1 MNPDPQLQFRGALVE
16 LAGALLL
23 GPLEKEEFLE
33 SAPGDTYLTG
43 ILWPRHTSAE
53 TIDDDLLSSG
63 GGVEDDDGGVPGYR
77 SIKPCSLGLT
87 FTVPATAV
95 VEISLG
101 TTSRYVPRAAEDVA
115 GSAKV
120 GDKGDGRGSRP
131 ALRWQRTSLD
141 YRILLRPAKESSAST
156 TSQFLDAEGR
166 SVSDPSIVLH
176 LKRRVA
182 DDRTTIT
189 VTLINASPSS
199 DDEDF
204 VARERNCI
212 FQTQLVVRAL
222 VEHNSSVILARE
234 RDGTLASD
242 PDSRSNSLIYRKSRE
257 FGIGHGVA
265 VEWPPAKRDTVTEVR
280 TSWLPG
286 EPVRGMNPDGH
297 GMLETVVKDH
307 ARLFSAQW
315 LAEGPRQGVCDALSA
330 FAECYG
336 RWIEGEVAGRLGEFE
351 GEMLD
356 AATENLA
363 RCRDVRMR
371 LAQSVEMLRSDD
383 DDSIWS
389 AFQLSNLAM
398 DRQSRFAVKGDRKG
412 PLTWRP
418 FQLAYIVMVIPSLAD
433 PTLQERECM
442 DLLWFPTGGGKTEAY
457 LALTA
462 FQIFFRRIQSPIAR
476 DRAGVDV
483 LMRYT
488 LRLLTVQQFQR
499 AAALISACDLI
510 REERADVLGS
520 TRISIG
526 LYVGRDTT
534 PNKMND
540 AREALESERRGETP
554 KSTPRQLLE
563 CPVCGRP
570 MARDQYRPSATE
582 PRLDVHCSAESCPT
596 AGRTLPIMTVDECIY
611 ATPPSLLIATIDKF
625 AQLPRRVDLRVLFG
639 LDGGLAPGLVIQDEL
654 HLIAGPLG
662 SMAGLYETAIDML
675 CTRGTVRPKI
685 IGSTATI
692 GRAEQ
697 QVRALFD
704 RTVLQFPPP
713 AIDAEDSFFAVRDDS
728 GPDRLYLGVTSAG
741 RSPKFA
747 LQAVMAAL
755 LQAAQKLA
763 ESATD
768 PMTADPYWTVV
779 TYFNSLRELGGAWV
793 LAQDDVPR
801 QMMFLGRRLGDME
814 ARPLPRQP
822 AELSSRVASRDIP
835 EMLRRL
841 GARRDADPEE
851 DQAEDIVLASNM
863 ISVGVDIPRLGLM
876 LVNGQPK
883 TTSEYIQATS
893 RVGRGLPGLVVT
905 LYNFGR
911 PRDLSHFEHFK
922 KYHSALYSAVEA
934 TSVTPWAPRAR
945 DKGLPAVLIGTARHL
960 IAGLDA
966 EDAASRLVKGD
977 PAMAAIVKSFV
988 KRSGIA
994 SDWLEDADTA
1004 QELADLVERWEH
1016 RAAES
1021 VATGKRLVYWERKS
1035 RFGNASQHLLRSA
1048 EEGPKPGVRA
1058 WAAPGSLRE
1067 VEPST
1072 AFMLK
1077 S

>member
-1 MNPDPQLQFRGALVE
+1 MTNLDSQIKYRGALVN

-23 GPLEKEEFLE
+23 GPLEKDEILE

-43 ILWPRHTSAE
+43 ILWPRHTSAD
-53 TIDDDLLSSG
+53 TDDDDVLSSG
-63 GGVEDDDGGVPGYR
+63 EGVEDGDTGVPGYR

-87 FTVPATAV
+87 FAVPANAV
-95 VEISLG
+95 VDVSLG
-101 TTSRYVPRAAEDVA
+101 TTSRYVPKLVEDLT
-115 GSAKV
+115 GSAEVGTKV
-120 GDKGDGRGSRP
+120 GAGGSR
-131 ALRWQRTSLD
+131 AKVRWHRTLLD
-141 YRILLRPAKESSAST
+141 YRISLQPVDESVST
-156 TSQFLDAEGR
+156 TTSDFLDADGR
-166 SVSDPSIVLH
+166 SVSDPRIVLH

-182 DDRTTIT
+182 GDRTTIT
-189 VTLINASPSS
+189 VTLINASPAS
-199 DDEDF
+199 DEDDYE
-204 VARERNCI
+204 ARERNCL
-212 FQTQLVVRAL
+212 FQSQLVVRAH
-222 VEHNSSVILARE
+222 VEENISVIFARE
-234 RDGTLASD
+234 RDSTLASD
-242 PDSRSNSLIYRKSRE
+242 PDSRSNTLIYRKARE

-265 VEWPPAKRDTVTEVR
+265 VEWPAAEQDAVAELS

-286 EPVRGMNPDGH
+286 EAVRGMDPGGH
-297 GMLETVVKDH
+297 RRLAAVTKDYGH
-307 ARLFSAQW
+307 LFSAHW
-315 LAEGPRQGVCDALSA
+315 LAEGKRPDVCDALSA

-336 RWIEGEVAGRLGEFE
+336 QWIEDEVAGRLAEFE
-351 GEMLD
+351 GELLE
-356 AATENLA
+356 AATDNLA
-363 RCRDVRMR
+363 RCRDVRAR
-371 LAQSVEMLRSDD
+371 LMQGVALLRSDE
-383 DDSIWS
+383 SIWS

-398 DRQSRFAVKGDRKG
+398 DRQSRFPVKGDRKG

-418 FQLAYIVMVIPSLAD
+418 FQLAYVVMVIPSLAD
-433 PTLQERECM
+433 ATSPERECM

-462 FQIFFRRIQSPIAR
+462 FQIFFRRITSGIAR

-510 REERADVLGS
+510 REEQADVLGS

-526 LYVGRDTT
+526 LYVGRETT
-534 PNKMND
+534 PNRMSD
-540 AREALESERRGETP
+540 AREALESERRGESP

-563 CPVCGRP
+563 CPVCGEP
-570 MARDQYRPSATE
+570 MARDQYRPSMTE
-582 PRLDVHCSAESCPT
+582 PRLDVHCASNSCPT

-611 ATPPSLLIATIDKF
+611 ASPPSLLIATIDKF
-625 AQLPRRVDLRVLFG
+625 AQLPRRVDMRTLFG

-675 CTRGTVRPKI
+675 STRGKVRPKI

-755 LQAAQKLA
+755 LQAAQKLV
-763 ESATD
+763 EFTPD
-768 PMTADPYWTVV
+768 VMTADPYWTVV

-801 QMMFLGRRLGDME
+801 QMTFLGRRLGEMK

-841 GARRDADPEE
+841 GARRDADPED

-863 ISVGVDIPRLGLM
+863 ISVGVDVPRLGLM

-945 DKGLPAVLIGTARHL
+945 DKGLPAVLVGTARHL
-960 IAGLDA
+960 IAGLAAD
-966 EDAASRLVKGD
+966 DAASRLVKNN
-977 PAMAAIVKSFV
+977 PTMADIVSTFV

-1004 QELADLVERWEH
+1004 RELADLVVRWEQ

-1021 VATGKRLVYWERKS
+1021 VATGKRLVYWEKKT

-1048 EEGPKPGVRA
+1048 EEGAKPGVRA
-1058 WAAPGSLRE
+1058 WAAPGSMRE

-1072 AFMLK
+1072 AFRLK